1 MVSPT
6 IDTQRV
12 YNVLTSNRVNNI
24 IEDYAL
30 DKRAC
35 SMTDDP
41 TAFQYISKEIT
52 LENSATSLRVMMNA
66 AMNPH
71 TDIRAFYAISEDQN
85 FDPVF
90 TPFPGYNN
98 INDRGEMIKLQD
110 SDGLP
115 DTYVP
120 IQTVTSAEESL
131 WSEYTFSSSE
141 LPTFKSYRI

>member
-1 MVSPT
+1 M
-6 IDTQRV
+6 
-12 YNVLTSNRVNNI
+12 NV
-24 IEDYAL
+24 
-30 DKRAC
+30 
-35 SMTDDP
+35 
-41 TAFQYISKEIT
+41 
-52 LENSATSLRVMMNA
+52 

-98 INDRGEMIKLQD
+98 INERGEMIKLQD

-115 DTYVP
+115 DAYVP

-141 LPTFKSYRI
+141 LPTFKSYRIKFLLTSTSQVYAP

>member
-1 MVSPT
+1 
-6 IDTQRV
+6 
-12 YNVLTSNRVNNI
+12 
-24 IEDYAL
+24 
-30 DKRAC
+30 
-35 SMTDDP
+35 MTDDP

-115 DTYVP
+115 DAYVP
-120 IQTVTSAEESL
+120 IQTVTSAEESM

-141 LPTFKSYRI
+141 LPTFKSYRIKFLLTSTSQVYTPSVKELRVIALA